1 MSKSRGPHE
10 AVKPLLPVLSSDPGK
25 GSALLHTVVQ
35 ILTALSLF
43 FVVMAP
49 IAYVNGRAYHDGWY
63 DALHLDQAMFPL
75 DAQGTTTQ
83 AMVAWE
89 VAFSAMFSG
98 TSKAFAAHWLPVF
111 VGLAA
116 DFVLIVGFAWLIERW
131 DDQRKKQM
139 GVAAKKE
146 KSPLRRA
153 LDRALQ
159 PILVLGLSVATIFM
173 GIACLMVVIAGLILP
188 FSKVGGDEARREIAS
203 NFAEAPLMNVK
214 SPNGDLKVRE
224 IACGLQ
230 FCAFWETGDVA
241 KGDRAHATLAPVSAV
256 SWGEAPPPGSK

>member
-1 MSKSRGPHE
+1 MTIQGPIATKVTQMSKSRGPHE
-10 AVKPLLPVLSSDPGK
+10 AVKPLLPVLPSDPGK

-98 TSKAFAAHWLPVF
+98 TAKAFAAHWLPVF

-116 DFVLIVGFAWLIERW
+116 DFVMIVGFAWLIERW

-146 KSPLRRA
+146 KSPMRRA

-159 PILVLGLSVATIFM
+159 PILVRGHHFHGHRLF
-173 GIACLMVVIAGLILP
+173 
-188 FSKVGGDEARREIAS
+188 D
-203 NFAEAPLMNVK
+203 
-214 SPNGDLKVRE
+214 D
-224 IACGLQ
+224 
-230 FCAFWETGDVA
+230 
-241 KGDRAHATLAPVSAV
+241 GDRWIDPPVLK
-256 SWGEAPPPGSK
+256 SWRRRSQA